1 MCAINDTSL
10 DSIFVVALCTQP
22 QALFTLKRE
31 CFFSSSHSSGPI
43 SELSVANYSHHS
55 AHLFW
60 SILHFVLSVL
70 GLFFYAVA
78 YRRIHTIISPV
89 VAEYD
94 AMHPQLQFHQQSMQQ
109 QQEGNR
115 WKRGV
120 MPTVKFNAPD
130 IERDGDFWNNAAQ
143 DILKKQLQK
152 NTLNKN
158 VAKNIILFLGDGM
171 SIPTLAATR
180 IYMGGEDRELSFE
193 KFPYNGMS
201 KVKCR

>member
-1 MCAINDTSL
+1 
-10 DSIFVVALCTQP
+10 
-22 QALFTLKRE
+22 
-31 CFFSSSHSSGPI
+31 
-43 SELSVANYSHHS
+43 
-55 AHLFW
+55 
-60 SILHFVLSVL
+60 
-70 GLFFYAVA
+70 
-78 YRRIHTIISPV
+78 
-89 VAEYD
+89 
-94 AMHPQLQFHQQSMQQ
+94 
-109 QQEGNR
+109 
-115 WKRGV
+115 

>member
-1 MCAINDTSL
+1 MFGASFYDAIDDAFNTAHYYLHILYILSKAVIYFYSL
-10 DSIFVVALCTQP
+10 AQFLKYHSYFFFSIF
-22 QALFTLKRE
+22 
-31 CFFSSSHSSGPI
+31 HSFI
-43 SELSVANYSHHS
+43 CIRA
-55 AHLFW
+55 
-60 SILHFVLSVL
+60 
-70 GLFFYAVA
+70 
-78 YRRIHTIISPV
+78 IIV
-89 VAEYD
+89 MNVHAEYD
-94 AMHPQLQFHQQSMQQ
+94 AMHPQMQFHQEALQQ
-109 QQEGNR
+109 QRHGHR

-193 KFPYNGMS
+193 KFPYNGLS
-201 KVKCR
+201 KVCEMRQSLSSFDYCIYL